1 MKNRRT
7 TTSGMDWGVMGSL
20 SDKLLQDKLYR
31 DYLLI
36 FVGCY
41 FGLRISDLLD
51 LRYIDLIDKKEV
63 IVIEQ
68 KTKKQRR
75 ITINPKV
82 TDALNFVVDELNKQD
97 KFRPGAYIFANRW
110 GGIISVSYVN
120 KRLKYIFLKY
130 DVHVQ
135 NASSHC
141 LRKTFGKRVFDAAGD
156 KSESALIYLMEVFG
170 HSSMNITKRYIGI
183 TDKQIENV
191 YLNL

>member
-1 MKNRRT
+1 MHGLAHRLRE
-7 TTSGMDWGVMGSL
+7 
-20 SDKLLQDKLYR
+20 DKLYR
-31 DYLLI
+31 DYLLLFI
-36 FVGCY
+36 GSY
-41 FGLRISDLLD
+41 FGLRISDLLEI
-51 LRYIDLIDKKEV
+51 RYIDLIDKKEV

-82 TDALNFVVDELNKQD
+82 NDAINFVVEDLKKQD
-97 KFRPGAYIFANRW
+97 KFRSEAYVFANRW

-120 KRLKYIFLKY
+120 KRLKFIFSKY

-156 KSESALIYLMEVFG
+156 KSESALIYLMEIFG